1 MHGERKIGAVGKVT
15 PGGEAMIAAGTGEI
29 CTRSRATML
38 GYMYNKEK
46 TEEAIDEELWLHTG
60 DVGRVDDDG
69 FCFIIGRIK
78 EIIITAGGEN
88 CAPVLLESAIKKHL
102 GNTISNVMMIGEKR
116 KFVSAV
122 ITLACKPNAD
132 GSFTDI
138 LDGGSAKVDPA
149 CTTIA
154 DAKASAVWKAHVD
167 AKIAAANKEAIS
179 AAQQTKKW
187 IFLSADFSVP
197 GGELTPTLKLK
208 RPVVEKKYSAEIEGI
223 YA

>member
-1 MHGERKIGAVGKVT
+1 
-15 PGGEAMIAAGTGEI
+15 
-29 CTRSRATML
+29 
-38 GYMYNKEK
+38 MYNKEK
-46 TEEAIDEELWLHTG
+46 TEDAIDEDLWLHTG
-60 DVGRVDDDG
+60 DVGRIDDDG
-69 FCFIIGRIK
+69 FYFIIGRIK

-102 GNTISNVMMIGEKR
+102 NNTISNVMMIGDKR
-116 KFVSAV
+116 KFISAV
-122 ITLACKPNAD
+122 ITLVCKPNAD

-149 CTTIA
+149 CTTVA
-154 DAKASAVWKAHVD
+154 DAMGSAVWKAHVD
-167 AKIAAANKEAIS
+167 AKIAAANKEAVS

-187 IFLSADFSVP
+187 AFLSGDFSVP

-208 RPVVEKKYSAEIEGI
+208 RPVVEKKYSAEIEAI